1 MDVREKVIEIIAKQA
16 LLDVTDVTLEASPQ
30 ELGLDSL
37 GMVESI
43 FAIEE
48 AFDISV
54 PFNANDPGQSGF
66 DISTVGAI
74 VAALEG
80 LVAQKAARD
89 GSSSPGRGR

>member
-1 MDVREKVIEIIAKQA
+1 MMDVRGKVIEIIAKQA
-16 LLDVTDVTLEASPQ
+16 LLDASDVTMEASP
-30 ELGLDSL
+30 ESLGLDSL

-48 AFDISV
+48 AFDIAV

-74 VAALEG
+74 VAAVEG
-80 LVAQKAARD
+80 LVAQKAA
-89 GSSSPGRGR
+89 

>member
-1 MDVREKVIEIIAKQA
+1 MDVRGKVIEIIAKQA
-16 LLDVTDVTLEASPQ
+16 LLDVTDVPLEASPQ
-30 ELGLDSL
+30 ALGLDSL
-37 GMVESI
+37 GMLEAI

-74 VAALEG
+74 VAAVEG
-80 LVAQKAARD
+80 LVAQKAA
-89 GSSSPGRGR
+89 